1 MCVFVCGTNRN
12 PPLKAPQPPEKEWMK
27 RVRGEK
33 KRKKERESKSLG
45 GDTVRGTQTAVL

>member
-12 PPLKAPQPPEKEWMK
+12 PPLKGLPPEKEWMK
-27 RVRGEK
+27 RVRGGK